1 MEAVALRARLPG
13 FSTSQSHQ
21 GSNLQKQSRRVSCLL
36 QPRCSTLQRILLP
49 SSATSLRHSC
59 AFEAGESSQGGLPL
73 FRAVRHQR
81 PPTVCRAVGD
91 DSSSS
96 DSDLI
101 RTVSNAKS
109 GLQLSVT
116 EEGEVILI
124 GGEDASGA
132 QLGTE
137 DGVSVSSEHAVG
149 ESAGENA
156 EVKPSQNA
164 EKTPA
169 ANKEFILQVHIP
181 RPPSPEEIKQGF
193 KKAVDTLKRNPV
205 SSWLV
210 SFPAAQRRRR
220 LELLEAAADEDP
232 KNPEKEAAYLLALNQ
247 VSPAAVIE
255 RFEKREHAADSSA
268 VVEYL
273 KALVNTDSITRY
285 LPDNKEGTG
294 ATLPAL
300 VGCRYPCV
308 FLSPLFS
315 RWRLLLP
322 RKVGMRT
329 CVRQYIIASLKFTAV
344 FGCKQGRSS
353 QMQSGICKQRKAEES
368 CGDNQPLSVL
378 ISC

>member
-13 FSTSQSHQ
+13 FSRSQSHQ

-36 QPRCSTLQRILLP
+36 QPRCSILQRVLLP
-49 SSATSLRHSC
+49 FSATSLRHSC
-59 AFEAGESSQGGLPL
+59 AFKAGESSQGGLPL
-73 FRAVRHQR
+73 FRAARHQR
-81 PPTVCRAVGD
+81 PPTVCRAIGD
-91 DSSSS
+91 DSSGS
-96 DSDLI
+96 DTDLN
-101 RTVSNAKS
+101 RTESVSNAKS

-116 EEGEVILI
+116 EEGEVILV
-124 GGEDASGA
+124 GGEDASGE
-132 QLGTE
+132 QSGTE

-149 ESAGENA
+149 ESAGGNA
-156 EVKPSQNA
+156 EVKPSQNV

-181 RPPSPEEIKQGF
+181 RPPSPEEMKQGF
-193 KKAVDTLKRNPV
+193 KKAVDTLKRNPI

-273 KALVNTDSITRY
+273 KALVNTDSIARY
-285 LPDNKEGTG
+285 LPNNKEGTG
-294 ATLPAL
+294 ATLPVL
-300 VGCRYPCV
+300 VGCKNPCV

-315 RWRLLLP
+315 SWRLLLP
-322 RKVGMRT
+322 CKVHMRT
-329 CVRQYIIASLKFTAV
+329 LCAAV
-344 FGCKQGRSS
+344 HKC
-353 QMQSGICKQRKAEES
+353 
-368 CGDNQPLSVL
+368 
-378 ISC
+378 